1 MANTVSSSR
10 TIQPLRDLEGFIAA
24 ALVDSTSGMMI
35 ESTSNGSFDIEA
47 ASAANTQVVQA
58 KLKAMKAVGLGDQA
72 IEDILISLTEHYH
85 LIRPLGINREV
96 FLYLAIDRR
105 HGNLALARM
114 EMKKLDQSIKKL

>member
-1 MANTVSSSR
+1 MATAR
-10 TIQPLRDLEGFIAA
+10 QIHPLRDVDGFIAA

-35 ESTSNGSFDIEA
+35 ESLATGSFDIEA

-58 KLKAMKAVGLGDQA
+58 KLKAMKAVGLGEQA

-85 LIRPLGINREV
+85 LIRPLRFNREV
-96 FLYLAIDRR
+96 FAYLAIDRR

-114 EMKKLDQSIKKL
+114 EMKKLDQAIERL